1 MSKSTLD
8 VIREMTCKIKEAG
21 KCVMPEEVKEEEVD
35 KELDKDEIP
44 AGFDTPIEED
54 EDEEI
59 VEVEDEELN
68 ESVKGKIWIPKGMK
82 KGALHKKL
90 GIPEDKKIPKS
101 LINKEIARLTKE
113 AEGDKKLSK
122 EDIKYMKQLVMAK
135 NLKAIK

>member
-1 MSKSTLD
+1 MSDKSTLD

-21 KCVMPEEVKEEEVD
+21 KCVMPEEVKEE
-35 KELDKDEIP
+35 
-44 AGFDTPIEED
+44 EED

-122 EDIKYMKQLVMAK
+122 EDSKYMKQLVMAK